1 MALYA
6 MVNTAKQFVADMVDW
21 DGTTNY
27 WIPPADHTMVLA
39 EDKYCSPGFTY
50 NGTDF
55 IPPPI
60 GADGTIMVANLLAQ
74 AGK

>member
-1 MALYA
+1 MPLYA
-6 MVNTAKQFVADMVDW
+6 MVNTAHQFVADMIEW
-21 DGTTNY
+21 DGTTDY
-27 WIPPADHTMVLA
+27 WIPPAAHTMVLA

-55 IPPPI
+55 VPPPQGQD
-60 GADGTIMVANLLAQ
+60 GALVAAALRAQ

>member
-6 MVNTAKQFVADMVDW
+6 MVNTAGQFVANLVDW
-21 DGTTNY
+21 DGTTDY
-27 WIPPADHTMVLA
+27 WVPPADHTMVLA
-39 EDKYCSPGFTY
+39 EDLYCSPGFTY

-55 IPPPI
+55 LPPPL
-60 GADGTIMVANLLAQ
+60 GTDGPLVAAALKAQ

>member
-6 MVNTAKQFVADMVDW
+6 MVNDAKQFVADVVEW
-21 DGTTNY
+21 DGTTDY
-27 WIPPADHTMVLA
+27 WIPPAAHTMVLA
-39 EDKYCSPGFTY
+39 EDKFCSPGFTY

-55 IPPPI
+55 VPPPL
-60 GADGTIMVANLLAQ
+60 GADGTVLAAQLRAQ

>member
-6 MVNTAKQFVADMVDW
+6 MVNTAGQFVADMVDW
-21 DGTTNY
+21 DGTTNI
-27 WIPPADHTMVLA
+27 WIPPADHTMILVA
-39 EDKYCSPGFTY
+39 DRYCAAGFTY

-55 IPPPI
+55 VPPTQ
-60 GADGTIMVANLLAQ
+60 GQDGTEVAAALRAQ